1 MHGLCVPKRCTAEAN
16 QDEMQLP
23 LDDRATRW
31 VSHWADQYCTQWGY
45 SPQSRMATVSP
56 HCNMAQTSNTA
67 AEEVAQL
74 HDTVGASMVTILWQP
89 TWMWFSRIFCLFF
102 FFLHFLQTLTGST
115 GATNSLQLFCDS
127 FQGQFVRI
135 FNVCSLGE
143 TYLAFLFR
151 SLAFLLRVRWTDRF
165 NSHVCRLKVQNVC
178 EEI

>member
-1 MHGLCVPKRCTAEAN
+1 MAYVCRSVVQQKLTRMKCNFHWMTEPPDEFHTELINTVHNEAIHH
-16 QDEMQLP
+16 
-23 LDDRATRW
+23 RAGWLQW
-31 VSHWADQYCTQWGY
+31 V
-45 SPQSRMATVSP
+45 
-56 HCNMAQTSNTA
+56 CNMAQTSNTA